1 MLEPARI
8 PMPKVRRS
16 IIVWGAVCALL
27 YIVFFFIMKLAG
39 LMEITGLRVV
49 NYFMLFFVCFFG
61 IKKWVSQTE
70 HFIPFLTVFL
80 TALFTGIFSFLIFSV
95 FLMIYSRFD
104 PNLTD
109 LFHRH
114 APDTLRAVP
123 SAIILFEGSAVSII
137 TAFINMQYFRRY
149 EEGEVSPEKKHSVD
163 KPSSRA

>member
-16 IIVWGAVCALL
+16 IVMWGALCCLF
-27 YIVFFFIMKLAG
+27 YIVFLFIMKFAG
-39 LMEITGLRVV
+39 LMEVTGLRAV
-49 NYFMLFFVCFFG
+49 NYLFLFFVCFIG

-70 HFIPFLTVFL
+70 HYVPFLTVFL
-80 TALFTGIFSFLIFSV
+80 TALLTGVFSFLLFCI

-104 PNLTD
+104 PELTD

-114 APDTLRAVP
+114 APDTLRSVP
-123 SAIILFEGSAVSII
+123 SALILFEGSAVSII

-163 KPSSRA
+163 KH

>member
-16 IIVWGAVCALL
+16 IIIWGALCALC
-27 YIVFFFIMKLAG
+27 YAVFMFIMKFAG
-39 LMEITGLRVV
+39 LMELTGLRAV
-49 NYFMLFFVCFFG
+49 NYLILFFVCFFG

-70 HFIPFLTVFL
+70 HFVPFLTVFL
-80 TALFTGIFSFLIFSV
+80 TALFTGIFSFLLFSI

-114 APDTLRAVP
+114 APDSLRAVP

-137 TAFINMQYFRRY
+137 VAFINMQYFRRY

-163 KPSSRA
+163 KSSGHA